1 MTIDDDDV
9 ICFFVM
15 GHPPSTI
22 GLTSGEWTWHSD
34 FILDS
39 VGAVP
44 VFGAR
49 VHTISTSQTRD
60 THALLRT
67 LEA

>member
-1 MTIDDDDV
+1 MTIDDDDDV

-15 GHPPSTI
+15 GSTI